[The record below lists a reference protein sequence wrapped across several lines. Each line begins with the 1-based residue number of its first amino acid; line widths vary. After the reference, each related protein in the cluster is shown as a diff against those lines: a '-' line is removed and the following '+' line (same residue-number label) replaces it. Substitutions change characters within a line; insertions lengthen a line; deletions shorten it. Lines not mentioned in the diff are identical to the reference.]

1 VNSPAIKE
9 WLGRAVGKEDE
20 DLSRHDKWLC
30 MMYPRLTLL
39 RELLREDG
47 VIFVQIGDEEAAYLR
62 LLLDEIFGAANYRNS
77 IIVRRGTKNVQSQF
91 STIDSLAVGH
101 DTIFLYTKSP
111 ATRLP
116 KMQHNLSEIE
126 AGKWDTF
133 WRGTDRPTMRYE
145 LLGITPE
152 TGQWRWSQER
162 TQRAVVN
169 YAQYLERYADKMT
182 LDEYYESMLTS
193 TGEKLDFARL
203 GPSQTV
209 QYYVSPRSYKIM
221 NDVWM
226 DVRTRGTVAGF
237 TTEKHIE
244 LLQRIIK
251 WVTSLAKNDI
261 VLDSFAGSGTTGHAV
276 LQQNWEDGGN
286 RRFILIEMETSICRN
301 TTFERMKKVTEENM
315 KQLDGL
321 RSGFS
326 YYEIGEP
333 LFDNRGQIRKE
344 ITFADLGR
352 YIFFT
357 ETGQPMPLPPPS
369 TGGPMGC
376 PSLPPAGGG
385 GPNGR
390 PPFLGSANGVG
401 VYLLYDGISGDGNVL
416 TRSVLDSLPRYDG
429 AKVIYGE
436 SCLLSPEWLKRRG
449 VTFRQIPYD
458 VRLV

>member
-1 VNSPAIKE
+1 
-9 WLGRAVGKEDE
+9 
-20 DLSRHDKWLC
+20 
-30 MMYPRLTLL
+30 
-39 RELLREDG
+39 
-47 VIFVQIGDEEAAYLR
+47 
-62 LLLDEIFGAANYRNS
+62 
-77 IIVRRGTKNVQSQF
+77 
-91 STIDSLAVGH
+91 
-101 DTIFLYTKSP
+101 
-111 ATRLP
+111 
-116 KMQHNLSEIE
+116 MQHDLSEIE

-133 WRGTDRPTMRYE
+133 WRGTDRPTMRYK
-145 LLGITPE
+145 LFGITPE

-162 TQRAVVN
+162 TQRAVEN
-169 YAQYLERYADKMT
+169 YAQYLEHYADKMT

-193 TGEKLDFARL
+193 TGEKLDFVRL

-251 WVTSLAKNDI
+251 WVTSLAQNDI
-261 VLDSFAGSGTTGHAV
+261 VLDSFSGSGTTGHAV

-286 RRFILIEMETSICRN
+286 RRFILIEMETGICRN

-333 LFDNRGQIRKE
+333 LFDNRGQIRE
-344 ITFADLGR
+344 DIAFSDLAR

-357 ETGQPMPLPPPS
+357 ETGQPMPES
-369 TGGPMGC
+369 
-376 PSLPPAGGG
+376 A
-385 GPNGR
+385 NGR

-416 TRSVLDSLPRYDG
+416 TRSVLESLPRYDG
-429 AKVIYGE
+429 AKVIYGD

-458 VRLV
+458 IRAV